1 MPFYVC
7 ADIHARFFLSHLFL
21 VASFKFMSS
30 SHTLLGGVCVCAFL
44 SCWAAAL
51 YSDAVIENHVAQ
63 VI

>member
-30 SHTLLGGVCVCAFL
+30 SHTLLGGVCAFL
-44 SCWAAAL
+44 SFWAAAL